1 MTWKPHAT
9 VAVIVEDQQGR
20 FLLVEERIDGETV
33 FNQPAGHIEEG
44 EAVTE
49 AAVREALEETGWD
62 VEPQAFLGMY
72 RYIAPANGITY
83 FRFCFIASP
92 LRRVTGQLDAVVHT
106 RLSLIRHR
114 RNLSPFLRVQ
124 VVLLHKVQTRSIH
137 HISTCVLQLP
147 CFALRNRE
155 AVGRIPDGK

>member
-33 FNQPAGHIEEG
+33 LNQPAGHIEEG

-62 VEPQAFLGMY
+62 VEPRAFLGMY
-72 RYIAPANGITY
+72 RYIAPANGVTY

-92 LRRVTGQLDAVVHT
+92 VRRVTDQLDDGIVAAHWLT
-106 RLSLIRHR
+106 LDQI
-114 RNLSPFLRVQ
+114 
-124 VVLLHKVQTRSIH
+124 
-137 HISTCVLQLP
+137 
-147 CFALRNRE
+147 RNRQDRLRSPMVLDCILDYRE
-155 AVGRIPDGK
+155 GRRFPLDVIVEPQA

>member
-92 LRRVTGQLDAVVHT
+92 LRRVTGQLDDGIVAAHWLT
-106 RLSLIRHR
+106 LDQI
-114 RNLSPFLRVQ
+114 
-124 VVLLHKVQTRSIH
+124 
-137 HISTCVLQLP
+137 
-147 CFALRNRE
+147 RNRQDRLRSPMVLDCILDYRE
-155 AVGRIPDGK
+155 GRRFPLDVIVEPQA